1 MSRPL
6 PRLIVVAAALVAT
19 SSWANR
25 PLTTDTADV
34 IAAGTNQ
41 LEVYASRETASG
53 TPSANGFTAQLSHGI
68 GHQTQLSF
76 ALDHARAGGQS
87 ASGLLVG
94 GKTWLIELGDSSPG
108 VSIGYGLTAVKAPG
122 DSWEHDASYLTLIGT
137 QPLGKGLL
145 LHGNLGFA
153 RSQLARQNSTTWALG
168 AEWSATESVNLIA
181 ETFGDDRGKPTWSA
195 GALWQLMPRFS
206 VSTSYGVTRETPRIK
221 QWTLGFQ
228 LDF

>member
-1 MSRPL
+1 MSRAL
-6 PRLIVVAAALVAT
+6 PRLLFVAAAIVST

-34 IAAGTNQ
+34 IAAGSNQ
-41 LEVYASRETASG
+41 LEVYASRVTASG
-53 TPSANGFTAQLSHGI
+53 LPSENGFTAQLSHGF

-76 ALDHARAGGQS
+76 ALSHARASGES

-108 VSIGYGLTAVKAPG
+108 VSVGYGLTASKAPG
-122 DSWEHDASYLTLIGT
+122 DSWQHDTSYLTLIGT

-145 LHGNLGFA
+145 LHGNLGYA
-153 RSQLARQNSTTWALG
+153 RSQVARQNSTTWAVG
-168 AEWSATESVNLIA
+168 AEWSASESVNLIA
-181 ETFGDDRGKPTWSA
+181 ETFGDDRGKPAWSV

-206 VSTSYGVTRETPRIK
+206 LNTSYGVTRETPRIK